1 MQTRNDMRIASV
13 EKARSTCVWAV
24 AWFLVV
30 CTTPLTAQGSDF
42 PDDAAMEQELRAF
55 VEIHRGAP
63 GVVVGLLDA
72 KGRRVYAFGE
82 SGRAEHPKLDGATR
96 FEIGSIT
103 KTFTGILLADML
115 LAGEV
120 SAEQRVS
127 TLFPRGIAL
136 DNGIEDA
143 TLEQLA
149 THTAGL
155 PRIAVD
161 LAALSR
167 TLSVDPYAGTTA
179 DDVYRSVA
187 AVPRWLV
194 SRTQISAYS
203 NLGYALLGRLLEL
216 RAGQGYEELVRGRVL
231 EPLGIGSIAT
241 AHAEPPPLEM
251 ARGHGSGGRPT
262 SDWHVD
268 GYAPAGCVIAS
279 ANELLEYLAINLAA
293 SNPAVREAQRQ
304 RKTLPDGRGIGLGWM
319 HSKVGGHS
327 LIWHDGITGGFRSI
341 IVFLPD
347 EGRGL
352 VVLANGQGDV
362 NALAR
367 RLLDPAEPP
376 LPEHGT
382 NAAVGFALTAI
393 LLAWGPLTL
402 LGSIRREGQALRH
415 ASEAASPS
423 NLASG
428 TPASAPPPQSSRVRM
443 DRFDV
448 LRSPLTPAIALV
460 LAERLG
466 AWQEVPFVA
475 WWGALTISALAFAIL
490 VHRARVLPWFQGG
503 VWRAI
508 GRGSMVALEVTVLA
522 FLFS

>member
-1 MQTRNDMRIASV
+1 
-13 EKARSTCVWAV
+13 
-24 AWFLVV
+24 
-30 CTTPLTAQGSDF
+30 
-42 PDDAAMEQELRAF
+42 
-55 VEIHRGAP
+55 
-63 GVVVGLLDA
+63 
-72 KGRRVYAFGE
+72 
-82 SGRAEHPKLDGATR
+82 
-96 FEIGSIT
+96 
-103 KTFTGILLADML
+103 
-115 LAGEV
+115 
-120 SAEQRVS
+120 
-127 TLFPRGIAL
+127 
-136 DNGIEDA
+136 
-143 TLEQLA
+143 
-149 THTAGL
+149 
-155 PRIAVD
+155 
-161 LAALSR
+161 
-167 TLSVDPYAGTTA
+167 
-179 DDVYRSVA
+179 
-187 AVPRWLV
+187 
-194 SRTQISAYS
+194 
-203 NLGYALLGRLLEL
+203 
-216 RAGQGYEELVRGRVL
+216 
-231 EPLGIGSIAT
+231 
-241 AHAEPPPLEM
+241 
-251 ARGHGSGGRPT
+251 
-262 SDWHVD
+262 
-268 GYAPAGCVIAS
+268 
-279 ANELLEYLAINLAA
+279 
-293 SNPAVREAQRQ
+293 
-304 RKTLPDGRGIGLGWM
+304 M

-352 VVLANGQGDV
+352 VVLANGQVDV

-423 NLASG
+423 NLASD

-466 AWQEVPFVA
+466 PWQEVPFAA
-475 WWGALTISALAFAIL
+475 WWGALTISTVALAIL
-490 VHRARVLPWFQGG
+490 VHRARVLPWFREG

-508 GRGSMVALEVTVLA
+508 GRGSMAAFEVTLLA